1 MPSITSDGHTLSV
14 DGRRLWVVSGT
25 MMFSHIDRSQWA
37 SRLRAACAAGFNTV
51 EVPVV
56 WSEHEPR
63 QGKFL
68 FDGNLDIT
76 AFLKL
81 ADSMGLRVIV
91 RAGPYIGE
99 GMDMGGLPP
108 WLPTVVPAG
117 PLPGAAAALVAGA
130 LAQVRSHHP
139 QYLAFVAS
147 WISALCEK
155 LVNQQV
161 TGGPNR
167 RGKGPIIAVAA
178 EYRWLCGD
186 DGVVSLATNTGG
198 VIKEGTDYLREVA
211 RFLREGGINVPVIAN
226 HDLYHASEGQIEAWS
241 GTAHLHANLRQLRTQ
256 RPQQPRFVMGL
267 RGAHDRAGV
276 DTWGHAPSPGASG
289 RTVQRA
295 LIEALAAG
303 AQFNVDCF
311 APGARL
317 GFSGGKTDDGPW
329 SFVTPG
335 SSAALLTETGQ
346 KTERFYA
353 IKRVAT
359 FASSFER
366 VLCGLD
372 PAYQPVTVA
381 VDSAVEGRKSRK
393 AGPALVAHT
402 VTPSVVHATGSQGSV
417 VFVFAAAAED
427 RKDDRR
433 TVRLVLSDGSTLPV
447 TLDTQD
453 AGWVLLDTHLAGRA
467 TLDYCNLCAFALAGK
482 SLVCFGPAG
491 SVGLISIN
499 GSPVEIIVPEG
510 DAPLIQEIE
519 GIAVAVC
526 NEKSIDHAIA
536 TADGVWFGVEALD
549 IDGNPIPRAGATS
562 ALRLGPDGSVRTAAI
577 KPPPKSALKITPS
590 AWWGSGCLPYLT
602 GDSPRFARIDKPA
615 TLAELGAPT
624 GYGWYRLRVKSSASR
639 RVKVGLFESADRIH
653 LWSAGESGG
662 VIGVGPGATDS
673 AEPVTVALG
682 KGETSV
688 VMLAD
693 NLGRASEGSLMG
705 EPKGVFGQVWEVSAL
720 KCPTPKIETST
731 PVEPLKFRSPVMGLQ
746 LGDTTDPRRLAWK
759 FSHKRKTPV
768 FVCVDVPVDDGS
780 LAPGLVLLNN
790 EAVSV
795 LTPGCSLRLRLEPEK
810 LKANNTLE
818 LAIAGDMEHAAR
830 ALKSAVTLFAGE
842 SCVSEKA
849 DWGFAK
855 WEAPTGNA
863 WEALKKGAA
872 RKGDAPMWWKC
883 VFDLPEEPGPVVFDT
898 DGLSKGQVFVNGH
911 NLGRYFTST
920 SSHKAVGPQTKLAI
934 PESWLKAGAANEVLV
949 FDEHGCMPWGC
960 RVVSG

>member
-25 MMFSHIDRSQWA
+25 MMFSQIDRGQWA
-37 SRLRAACAAGFNTV
+37 TSLRALSAAGFNTV

-56 WSEHEPR
+56 WAAHEPR
-63 QGKFL
+63 QGKFT
-68 FDGNLDIT
+68 FDGNLDIG
-76 AFLKL
+76 AFLRL

-91 RAGPYIGE
+91 RVGPYIGE
-99 GMDMGGLPP
+99 GLDLGGLPA
-108 WLPTVVPAG
+108 WLPTVVPQLVSAG
-117 PLPGAAAALVAGA
+117 TLAPGT

-139 QYLAFVAS
+139 GYLACAAS
-147 WISALCEK
+147 WLSALCEK
-155 LVNQQV
+155 LVNHQV

-167 RGKGPIIAVAA
+167 RGKGPIIAVSA
-178 EYRWLCGD
+178 EHRWLCGD

-241 GTAHLHANLRQLRTQ
+241 GTAHLHANLRQLRMQ
-256 RPQQPRFVMGL
+256 RPQQPRLVMSL

-276 DTWGHAPSPGASG
+276 DTWGHGAGAGASA
-289 RTVQRA
+289 RSMQRA
-295 LIEALAAG
+295 LVEALAAG
-303 AQFNVDCF
+303 AQFNVDTF
-311 APGARL
+311 APGTRL
-317 GFSGGKTDDGPW
+317 GFSGGKTDDGAW

-346 KTERFYA
+346 KTERYHA
-353 IKRVAT
+353 LKRVAT

-372 PAYQPVTVA
+372 PSYQPVTVA
-381 VDSAVEGRKSRK
+381 VDWASEGRRGRK
-393 AGPALVAHT
+393 GGSGAAGNGA
-402 VTPSVVHATGSQGSV
+402 TPSVVHATGSQGSV
-417 VFVFAAAAED
+417 VFVFAAGGED
-427 RKDDRR
+427 VRARR

-447 TLDTQD
+447 TLDSQD
-453 AGWVLLDTHLAGRA
+453 AAWVLLDTHLAGRA

-491 SVGLISIN
+491 SAGLISIN
-499 GSPVEIIVPEG
+499 GSPVEITVPEG

-526 NEKSIDHAIA
+526 NEDSIDHAIA
-536 TADGVWFGVEALD
+536 TPDGVWFGVEALD
-549 IDGNPIPRAGATS
+549 VDGNPVPRAGAGS
-562 ALRLGPDGSVRTAAI
+562 ALRLGPDGSVRTASI
-577 KPPPKSALKITPS
+577 KPPARVNVKVTPA
-590 AWWGSGCLPYLT
+590 AWWGSGCAAYT
-602 GDSPRFARIDKPA
+602 SGESPRFARIDKPA
-615 TLAELGAPT
+615 TLAELGAPM
-624 GYGWYRLRVKSSASR
+624 GYGWYRLRVKSGAPR
-639 RVKVGLFESADRIH
+639 RVKVGLFESADRVH
-653 LWSAGESGG
+653 LWSGGEGLG
-662 VIGVGPGATDS
+662 VVGVGPGATDTTH
-673 AEPVTVALG
+673 PVTLPLS

-693 NLGRASEGSLMG
+693 NLGRACEGTLMG
-705 EPKGVFGQVWEVSAL
+705 EPKGVFGQVWEVSAI
-720 KCPTPKIETST
+720 KAGTPKVEMMA

-746 LGDTTDPRRLAWK
+746 MGDTTDPRRLVWRFA
-759 FSHKRKTPV
+759 HKRKTPV

-780 LAPGLVLLNN
+780 LAPGLVLVNN

-795 LTPGCSLRLRLEPEK
+795 LTPGCSLRLRLEGER

-818 LAIAGDMEHAAR
+818 LAIAGDMEHASK
-830 ALKSAVTLFAGE
+830 ALKGCVALFAGE
-842 SCVSEKA
+842 SCVSERA

-855 WEAPTGNA
+855 WEPPTGNA
-863 WEALKKGAA
+863 WEPLKKGAA
-872 RKGDAPMWWKC
+872 RKGDSPMWWKS
-883 VFDLPEEPGPVVFDT
+883 VFDLPAECGPLVFDT
-898 DGLSKGQVFVNGH
+898 EGLSKGQVFINGH

-920 SSHKAVGPQTKLAI
+920 SSHKAVGPQTRLAI
-934 PESWLKAGAANEVLV
+934 PASWVKAGASNEVLV